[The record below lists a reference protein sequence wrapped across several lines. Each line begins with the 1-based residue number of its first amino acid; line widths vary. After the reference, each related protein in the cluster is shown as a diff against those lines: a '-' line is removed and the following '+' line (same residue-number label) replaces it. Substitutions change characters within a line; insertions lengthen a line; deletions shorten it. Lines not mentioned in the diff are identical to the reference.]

1 MLSQSK
7 TVLKED
13 IMKFNKM
20 LFVTNFEKLWFDG
33 LESLFGL
40 RKAGLNHIV
49 FLHVIEKDKI
59 AMHRGKGYLKEEEV
73 GLKQMADV
81 RFIDWAESIF
91 EKGMECGAYVVVGN
105 YIPKILSTAEAEKA
119 NLIVI
124 EAHER
129 TTVEK
134 LYADSTVLELLR
146 RTKTPVLVHKY
157 MLPSGKTNDNPFE
170 VPLFAT
176 DWSSPCE
183 RALEQIIDIKN
194 SIKKVVV
201 VHVVSEDTMK
211 GKSKHELQVL
221 QKENKKR
228 LEEVRIAFEDEGI
241 ETGTHLY
248 MGEVIPLIENA
259 SREHGATMIITGTTG
274 KGAWRARWLGSIS
287 QQIAE
292 SSELPTLLI
301 P

>member
-1 MLSQSK
+1 MNIK
-7 TVLKED
+7 
-13 IMKFNKM
+13 KM
-20 LFVTNFEKLWFDG
+20 LFVTNFEELWFDA
-33 LESLFGL
+33 LESLMDL
-40 RKAGLNHIV
+40 RKSGLNHVV
-49 FLHVIEKDKI
+49 FLHIIERDKI
-59 AMHRGKGYLKEEEV
+59 AMRRGKGYLKEEEV
-73 GLKQMADV
+73 GLKQMANV
-81 RFIDWAESIF
+81 RFIDWAESVF

-105 YIPKILSTAEAEKA
+105 YIPKILSTAETEKA

-129 TTVEK
+129 TKLEK

-146 RTKTPVLVHKY
+146 QTKTPVLVHKY
-157 MLPSGKTNDNPFE
+157 MLPSGKTNKKPFE

-194 SIKKVVV
+194 SIKRVVV
-201 VHVVSEDTMK
+201 VHVVSEDSMK
-211 GKSKHELQVL
+211 GKSKHDLEML

-228 LEEVRIAFEDEGI
+228 LEEVRITFEDEGI
-241 ETGTHLY
+241 ETETHLY
-248 MGEVIPLIENA
+248 MGEVVPQIENA
-259 SREHGATMIITGTTG
+259 SREHGATMVITGTTG

-287 QQIAE
+287 QKLAE

>member
-1 MLSQSK
+1 MEFK
-7 TVLKED
+7 
-13 IMKFNKM
+13 KM
-20 LFVTNFEKLWFDG
+20 LFVTNFEKLWFDA
-33 LESLFGL
+33 LESLLDL
-40 RKAGLNHIV
+40 RKSGLNHVV

-129 TTVEK
+129 TKLEK

-146 RTKTPVLVHKY
+146 RTKIPVLIHKY
-157 MLPSGKTNDNPFE
+157 MLPSGKTNENPFE
-170 VPLFAT
+170 TPLLAT

-183 RALEQIIDIKN
+183 RAMEQIIDIKN

-211 GKSKHELQVL
+211 GKSKLELQML

-228 LEEVRIAFEDEGI
+228 LEEVRTTFENEEI
-241 ETGTHLY
+241 EAETHLC
-248 MGEVIPLIENA
+248 MGEAVSQIENA
-259 SREHGATMIITGTTG
+259 SREYGATMIVTGTTG
-274 KGAWRARWLGSIS
+274 KRSMVCAMAGKYFAAISGIVGTSHAVNTLG
-287 QQIAE
+287 
-292 SSELPTLLI
+292 LKNF
-301 P
+301 

>member
-1 MLSQSK
+1 MN
-7 TVLKED
+7 LK
-13 IMKFNKM
+13 KM
-20 LFVTNFEKLWFDG
+20 LFVTNFDKLWFDA
-33 LESLFGL
+33 LESLMDL
-40 RKAGLNHIV
+40 RKSGLNHVV

-105 YIPKILSTAEAEKA
+105 YIPKILSTVEAEKA

-129 TTVEK
+129 TKVEK
-134 LYADSTVLELLR
+134 LYVDSTVLELLR

-157 MLPSGKTNDNPFE
+157 MLPSGKTNEKPFE

-194 SIKKVVV
+194 SVKKVVV
-201 VHVVSEDTMK
+201 VHVVSEDSMK
-211 GKSKHELQVL
+211 GKSKNDLQVL

-228 LEEVRIAFEDEGI
+228 LEDVRITFEDEGI
-241 ETGTHLY
+241 ETETHLY
-248 MGEVIPLIENA
+248 MGEVVPLIENA
-259 SREHGATMIITGTTG
+259 AREHGATMIITGSTG
-274 KGAWRARWLGSIS
+274 KGAWRERWLGSIS
-287 QQIAE
+287 QQLAE

>member
-1 MLSQSK
+1 MEFK
-7 TVLKED
+7 
-13 IMKFNKM
+13 KM
-20 LFVTNFEKLWFDG
+20 LFVTNFEKLWFDA
-33 LESLFGL
+33 LESLLDL
-40 RKAGLNHIV
+40 RKSGLNHVV

-129 TTVEK
+129 TKLEK

-146 RTKTPVLVHKY
+146 RTKIPVLIHKY
-157 MLPSGKTNDNPFE
+157 MLPSGKTNENPFE
-170 VPLFAT
+170 TPLLAT

-183 RALEQIIDIKN
+183 RAMEQIIDIKN

-211 GKSKHELQVL
+211 GKSKLELQML

-228 LEEVRIAFEDEGI
+228 LEEVRTTFENEEI
-241 ETGTHLY
+241 EAETHLC
-248 MGEVIPLIENA
+248 MGEAVSQIENA
-259 SREHGATMIITGTTG
+259 SREYGATMIVTGTTG

-287 QQIAE
+287 QQLAE

>member
-1 MLSQSK
+1 
-7 TVLKED
+7 
-13 IMKFNKM
+13 MKFKKM

-40 RKAGLNHIV
+40 RKSGLDHIV

-81 RFIDWAESIF
+81 RFIDWAENIF

-105 YIPKILSTAEAEKA
+105 YIPKILSTVEAEKA

-129 TTVEK
+129 TRVEK
-134 LYADSTVLELLR
+134 LYADSTILELLR

-157 MLPSGKTNDNPFE
+157 MLPSGKTNKNPFE

-201 VHVVSEDTMK
+201 VHIVSEDAMK
-211 GKSKHELQVL
+211 GKSKHELQMV

-241 ETGTHLY
+241 EVETHLY
-248 MGEVIPLIENA
+248 MGEVVPLIENA
-259 SREHGATMIITGTTG
+259 SREHGATMVITGTTG

-287 QQIAE
+287 QQLAE